1 MEGHDN
7 PRPNAL
13 MPTWSPQQDAALLA
27 VSNWLKDKSGPQVF
41 RLFGWAGTGKS
52 TLAMHLAQG
61 VKLVKYAA
69 FTGKAALVMRKKGCR
84 AASTI
89 HSLIY
94 TLVSEKEGE
103 PRFALDPESEAA
115 TADLIVVDEV
125 SMVDEA
131 LAKDLLSFGTKV
143 LVLGDPFQLPPVQ
156 GAGFFTAH
164 DPDVM
169 LTEIHRQAEN
179 NPIIRMSMDIR
190 EGGHLEYGRYDDS
203 VVIPKSDVDRAAV
216 IEADQVLVGRNKTRV
231 DYNDRLRELKN
242 LPRHEPVSGDR
253 LVCLRNNP
261 VKRLLNGQIWT
272 ALEVKKR
279 SANRFSMDLFPDE
292 DTTAAVG
299 KRAQAHVVT
308 HASFFSGEEDQLS
321 WAERKRFDEFT
332 FGYCLTVHK
341 AQGSQWDKV
350 YLFDESFV
358 FREDRR
364 RWLYTGVTR
373 ASEQITV
380 VM

>member
-1 MEGHDN
+1 MF
-7 PRPNAL
+7 RL
-13 MPTWSPQQDAALLA
+13 MPSWSPQQDAALLA
-27 VSNWLKDKSGPQVF
+27 VSAWLKDKSGPQVF

-52 TLAMHLAQG
+52 TLARYLAEG
-61 VKLVKYAA
+61 VRSVKYAA

-84 AASTI
+84 GASTI

-103 PRFALDPESEAA
+103 PRFALDPESEAL
-115 TADLIVVDEV
+115 TADLIVIDEV
-125 SMVDEA
+125 SMVDEV
-131 LAKDLLSFGTKV
+131 LAQDLLSFGTKV

-164 DPDVM
+164 EPDVM
-169 LTEIHRQAEN
+169 LTEIHRQAAD
-179 NPIIRMSMDIR
+179 NPIIRMSMEIR
-190 EGGHLEYGRYDDS
+190 EGGYLDYGRYDES
-203 VVIPKSDVDRAAV
+203 IVIPKSDVDREAV
-216 IEADQVLVGRNKTRV
+216 VTADQVLVGRNKTRV
-231 DYNDRLRELKN
+231 DYNDRLRELKG
-242 LPRHEPVSGDR
+242 LPRHEPVAGDR

-272 ALEVKKR
+272 AAEVKKR
-279 SANRFSMDLFPDE
+279 SGNRYSMDLVPDE
-292 DTTAAVG
+292 ETTASGNKA
-299 KRAQAHVVT
+299 KAHVVT
-308 HASFFSGEEDQLS
+308 HAAFFSGEEESLS
-321 WAERKRFDEFT
+321 WPERKRIDEFT

-341 AQGSQWDKV
+341 SQGSQWDRV

-358 FREDRR
+358 FRDDRR

-380 VM
+380 VV